1 HTRSKRD
8 WSSDVCSSDLDR
20 LFPARSETI
29 APMTENLPGSDDLDT
44 SDQIAVRMSKR
55 ERLLERGEE
64 PYPVA
69 VPVTSTIA
77 EVRSTYGHLEAGQ
90 ETDDVVGVA
99 GRVVFQRN
107 TGKLAFVTI
116 QDGAGQRLQ

>member
-1 HTRSKRD
+1 MFFFSSRRRHTRWPRD
-8 WSSDVCSSDLDR
+8 WSSDVCSSDL
-20 LFPARSETI
+20 FSI

-69 VPVTSTIA
+69 VPVTSSIA
-77 EVRSTYGHLEAGQ
+77 EVRSTYG
-90 ETDDVVGVA
+90 
-99 GRVVFQRN
+99 RR
-107 TGKLAFVTI
+107 
-116 QDGAGQRLQ
+116 GAGLVTGAGGGGVGRAS